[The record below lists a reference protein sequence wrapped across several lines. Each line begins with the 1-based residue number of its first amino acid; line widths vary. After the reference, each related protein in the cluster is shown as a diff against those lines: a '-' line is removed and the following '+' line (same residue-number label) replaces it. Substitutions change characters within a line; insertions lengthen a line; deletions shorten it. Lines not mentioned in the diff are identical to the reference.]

1 MNKKVIKLTES
12 DLRRIVEE
20 SVERAVDEGFMKD
33 LAKTAG
39 MGAIGAAGAL
49 ATMATDNPVSRNI
62 DRQFSD
68 RAEMRRAFPED
79 RDEFGNKLKP
89 QERTISWDRANEI
102 PESIISRAVMES
114 VKKIL
119 TEGEKW
125 IGDYERNNFDILR
138 QKVSECGGTC
148 SFSLNG
154 KDFTMVP
161 TQRGFTITSGVDFG
175 YESFGIDSALKAAW
189 KFSNGVK

>member
-1 MNKKVIKLTES
+1 MKKIIRITED
-12 DLRRIVEE
+12 DLRRIVKE

-68 RAEMRRAFPED
+68 RAEIRRAFPED

-102 PESIISRAVMES
+102 PESIITRAVMES
-114 VKKIL
+114 IDRMLK
-119 TEGEKW
+119 EEY
-125 IGDYERNNFDILR
+125 DMN
-138 QKVSECGGTC
+138 GT
-148 SFSLNG
+148 NG
-154 KDFTMVP
+154 
-161 TQRGFTITSGVDFG
+161 
-175 YESFGIDSALKAAW
+175 
-189 KFSNGVK
+189 